1 MVKFMKH
8 LRSLHLY
15 LGCIFAPL
23 LLFFAVSG
31 IWQTLGIR
39 SPLLQRLS
47 TIHTSH
53 ALKLKLTT
61 HALESGGS
69 LTNGA
74 LTVFVI
80 LMSASFILSTVLGV
94 VLAIKYGRSR
104 RAVWGCLAFGIAF
117 PLALVLISVIK

>member
-1 MVKFMKH
+1 MKN

-31 IWQTLGIR
+31 IWQTLGVH
-39 SPLLQRLS
+39 SPMLKRIS

-53 ALKLKLTT
+53 ALK
-61 HALESGGS
+61 AGGS
-69 LTNGA
+69 LTNGV
-74 LTVFVI
+74 LISFVI

-94 VLAIKYGRSR
+94 VLAIKYGRNR
-104 RAVWGCLAFGIAF
+104 RAVWGCLVFGIAF
-117 PLALVLISVIK
+117 PLALVLLSAFK

>member
-1 MVKFMKH
+1 MAKFMKN

-53 ALKLKLTT
+53 ALKMKVTT
-61 HALESGGS
+61 HGLNAGGNLS
-69 LTNGA
+69 NGFLTI
-74 LTVFVI
+74 FVI
-80 LMSASFILSTVLGV
+80 VMSASFILSTVLGV
-94 VLAIKYGRSR
+94 VLAIKYGRNR
-104 RAVWGCLAFGIAF
+104 GAVWGCLAFGVAF
-117 PLALVLISVIK
+117 PLALVLISAFK